1 MYYRTSRLT
10 FSSAFCCSNVHRCTV
25 GQNCCFHS
33 KYRNNSSFARI
44 TDQSGAYSTF
54 CVSTVT
60 PEAFCT
66 STHTVLNEQLSA
78 LMPFCGWLSE
88 VVCDAREEEEDDDE
102 ESVDEMLFTL
112 ALTCTSRGA
121 EDDTELAESSE
132 NEADV
137 NGDEGEYDGEEG
149 ASNRAGAFS
158 SEEEDALL
166 LRLPV
171 PDEPR
176 RLGTVVSLI
185 SRPSMV
191 MV

>member
-1 MYYRTSRLT
+1 
-10 FSSAFCCSNVHRCTV
+10 
-25 GQNCCFHS
+25 
-33 KYRNNSSFARI
+33 
-44 TDQSGAYSTF
+44 
-54 CVSTVT
+54 
-60 PEAFCT
+60 
-66 STHTVLNEQLSA
+66 

-88 VVCDAREEEEDDDE
+88 VVCDAGEEEEDDDE
-102 ESVDEMLFTL
+102 ESVDEMLFAL
-112 ALTCTSRGA
+112 ALTCTARGA

-137 NGDEGEYDGEEG
+137 NGDEGEYDGEEAEEEG

-166 LRLPV
+166 LRLSV